1 VEDIM
6 RYRQLG
12 RTGITVSEVG
22 FGLWTVAT
30 RMWGITDESVGLRLI
45 PEAFDRGI
53 TLFDSADTYGNGAA
67 DRMLAR
73 ALAGK
78 RDRVVI
84 ATKFGYD
91 YYTYGD
97 KREGQREIPHDFSP
111 PFVRRALEDSLRR
124 LQTDYIDIYQLHN
137 PRLTHLQ
144 QDDLF
149 TLLEDLVAQG
159 KIRTYGV
166 ALGPKIGWRDEGIFA
181 LRRRR
186 VPVLHMI
193 YNMLEQQPGRDL
205 AGVARETGAGLLV
218 RVPHSSGLLEG
229 KFTEATTFDA
239 SDHRSFRTREWLTE
253 GLKKLKQLRFLTEGQ
268 QRTIGQVALKWLLAD
283 PLVGSTLPNIY
294 DGEQLAEFAAA
305 PETPDLTAEEL
316 TRVADLFDHNF
327 YLESVTA
334 EATV

>member
-1 VEDIM
+1 M
-6 RYRQLG
+6 RYRELG
-12 RTGITVSEVG
+12 TTGITVSEIG

-30 RMWGITDESVGLRLI
+30 RMWGITDESVGLRLVA
-45 PEAFDRGI
+45 EAFDLGI

-73 ALAGK
+73 ALAGT

-97 KREGQREIPHDFSP
+97 KRVGQQEIPHDFSP
-111 PFVRRALEDSLRR
+111 AFVRRALEDSLAR

-149 TLLEDLVAQG
+149 ALLDDCVAEG
-159 KIRTYGV
+159 KIRAYGV
-166 ALGPKIGWRDEGIFA
+166 ALGPKIGWRDEGMYA
-181 LRRRR
+181 LRERR
-186 VPVLHMI
+186 VKVLHMI
-193 YNMLEQQPGRDL
+193 YNMIEQEPGRDL
-205 AGVARETGAGLLV
+205 AAVAREIGTGILV

-229 KFTEATTFDA
+229 KYTADTTFDA

-253 GLKKLKQLRFLTEGQ
+253 GLKKLEQLRFLTEGQ
-268 QRTIGQVALKWLLAD
+268 DRTIGQAALKWLLAD
-283 PLVGSTLPNIY
+283 PVIGSALPNIY
-294 DGEQLAEFAAA
+294 TSEQLVEFAAA
-305 PETPDLTAEEL
+305 PETPDLTRQEL
-316 TRVADLFDHNF
+316 DRVADLVDHNF
-327 YLESVTA
+327 YLEPSRA
-334 EATV
+334 GASA

>member
-1 VEDIM
+1 M
-6 RYRQLG
+6 RYRELG
-12 RTGITVSEVG
+12 KTGITVSEVG

-30 RMWGITDESVGLRLI
+30 RMWGITDEAVGLRLI
-45 PEAFDRGI
+45 PRAFDLGI

-78 RDRVVI
+78 RDRIVI

-111 PFVRRALEDSLRR
+111 SFVRRALEDSLQR

-137 PRLTHLQ
+137 PRLSHLQ
-144 QDDLF
+144 RDDLF
-149 TLLEDLVAQG
+149 ALLDDLVVAG

-166 ALGPKIGWRDEGIFA
+166 ALGPKIGWRDEGLYA
-181 LRRRR
+181 LQERR
-186 VPVLHMI
+186 VPMLHMI
-193 YNMLEQQPGRDL
+193 YNMLEQQPGRELL
-205 AGVARETGAGLLV
+205 AVARPNGTGILV

-229 KFTEATTFDA
+229 KFTESTTFEV
-239 SDHRSFRTREWLTE
+239 SDHRSFRSREWLTE
-253 GLKKLKQLRFLTEGQ
+253 GLKKLEQLRFLTGG

-283 PLVGSTLPNIY
+283 PLIGSTLPNIY
-294 DGEQLAEFAAA
+294 DAEQLEEFAAA
-305 PETPDLTAEEL
+305 PDTPDLSADEVA
-316 TRVADLFDHNF
+316 RVVDLFDHDF
-327 YLESVTA
+327 FLE
-334 EATV
+334 TVPAGGAA